1 MFLGEI
7 IMKNLND
14 KLNHYKNTKGNIME
28 GNRNYKKTNEY
39 KELNFIY
46 IM

>member
-1 MFLGEI
+1 
-7 IMKNLND
+7 MKNLND

-28 GNRNYKKTNEY
+28 EIEITKKTNEY